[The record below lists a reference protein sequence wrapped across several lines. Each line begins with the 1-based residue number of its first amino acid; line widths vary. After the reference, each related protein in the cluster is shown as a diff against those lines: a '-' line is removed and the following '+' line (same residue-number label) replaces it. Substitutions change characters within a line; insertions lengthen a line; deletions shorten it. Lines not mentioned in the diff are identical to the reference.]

1 MALDVDR
8 ILVETDSPFLAPQAM
23 RGRDNEPA
31 NVMTTIAEIARVRDV
46 DVDTIVEATA
56 KNARAAFVGLT

>member
-1 MALDVDR
+1 
-8 ILVETDSPFLAPQAM
+8 
-23 RGRDNEPA
+23 
-31 NVMTTIAEIARVRDV
+31 VRDV